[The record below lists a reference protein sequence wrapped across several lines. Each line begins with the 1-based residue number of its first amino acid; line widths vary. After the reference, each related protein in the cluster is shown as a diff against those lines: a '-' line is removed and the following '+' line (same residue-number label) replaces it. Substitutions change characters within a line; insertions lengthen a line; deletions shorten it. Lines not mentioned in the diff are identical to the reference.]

1 MKEAA
6 AKTPP
11 KPAVVS
17 LAQLLTEQPAAP
29 PPGWIEP
36 GLLPPAGILFVGG
49 EPKVGKSLLVA
60 NLALAL
66 AAGKDRAGFTIPA
79 ARRVLVCQFELPTP
93 QFVGRLASMRRSVGA
108 AADQNLLVDTRAG
121 GNLLSA
127 PQGLN
132 HFLNAARQAA
142 AEVIVLDPLYS
153 THDQDENDTRSMAAL
168 CQSLLRLRDA
178 SKAALIVVHHVRK
191 SIGREEI
198 GSAFRGS
205 SALHAVGDSYLLL
218 TRPSAHLSATVELRF
233 QFRYAAPPE
242 PRLLQLDPQT
252 LCFSAAGLAPSKSA
266 AARKKVEQEHV
277 TKALAGLG
285 QQARYNQLREQV
297 MDLTDCSGA
306 PRNWPSP
313 KLAGKAPSYRPTG
326 STGCRSDSRDF
337 ASGRAGANP
346 APRGVGARGWRRIC
360 SPDLF
365 LSPTPPAPTSVPAG
379 LLSSKTEY
387 WDQLPS
393 LSSESK
399 REASHGALFAPGLP
413 Y

>member
-1 MKEAA
+1 
-6 AKTPP
+6 
-11 KPAVVS
+11 
-17 LAQLLTEQPAAP
+17 
-29 PPGWIEP
+29 
-36 GLLPPAGILFVGG
+36 
-49 EPKVGKSLLVA
+49 
-60 NLALAL
+60 
-66 AAGKDRAGFTIPA
+66 
-79 ARRVLVCQFELPTP
+79 
-93 QFVGRLASMRRSVGA
+93 MRRSVGA
-108 AADQNLLVDTRAG
+108 ATDQNLLVDTRAV

-168 CQSLLRLRDA
+168 CQSLMRLRDA

-218 TRPSAHLSATVELRF
+218 TRPSAHLAATVELRF

-252 LCFSAAGLAPSKSA
+252 LCFSAAGLAPSKA
-266 AARKKVEQEHV
+266 AASRKKVKPEHV

-285 QQARYNQLREQV
+285 QQAH
-297 MDLTDCSGA
+297 C
-306 PRNWPSP
+306 
-313 KLAGKAPSYRPTG
+313 
-326 STGCRSDSRDF
+326 
-337 ASGRAGANP
+337 
-346 APRGVGARGWRRIC
+346 
-360 SPDLF
+360 
-365 LSPTPPAPTSVPAG
+365 PAG
-379 LLSSKTEY
+379 SRGPRLATDLQPRPVPQSYPVGIHSRFGGVLVFKAEY

-393 LSSESK
+393 LSSEPNAKTPRRAFCAGAFLMDFLAGYPVLPIQRSFLSLVARPPRHACLHRQRGMRRTHRRTS
-399 REASHGALFAPGLP
+399 RE
-413 Y
+413 

>member
-6 AKTPP
+6 AKPS
-11 KPAVVS
+11 VVS
-17 LAQLLTEQPAAP
+17 LAQLLSEQPAAP

-36 GLLPPAGILFVGG
+36 GLLPPSGILFVGG

-66 AAGKDRAGFTIPA
+66 AAGKDRAGFRIPA

-93 QFVGRLASMRRSVGA
+93 QFVARLASMRRSVGA

-168 CQSLLRLRDA
+168 CQSLLRLRDT

-218 TRPSAHLSATVELRF
+218 TRPSAHLTATVELRF

-252 LCFSAAGLAPSKSA
+252 LCFSAAGPAPSKV

-277 TKALAGLG
+277 TKALSGLG

-297 MDLTDCSGA
+297 MDLADCSRRTA
-306 PRNWPSP
+306 Q
-313 KLAGKAPSYRPTG
+313 LAIAEACRQGSIVQSDGQYR
-326 STGCRSDSRDF
+326 
-337 ASGRAGANP
+337 
-346 APRGVGARGWRRIC
+346 
-360 SPDLF
+360 
-365 LSPTPPAPTSVPAG
+365 
-379 LLSSKTEY
+379 
-387 WDQLPS
+387 LP
-393 LSSESK
+393 L
-399 REASHGALFAPGLP
+399 
-413 Y
+413 